1 MDELYAELRQC
12 HALRSE
18 MAHLCTNL
26 QAYVMFEVLERAWN
40 DFMRDLDSVSN
51 LDSLIGATM
60 GLFSYLF
67 SQVVAQPRH
76 VIPCAWSRP
85 IGDQG
90 SARKAESALI

>member
-1 MDELYAELRQC
+1 VLASGVDELYAELRQC

-51 LDSLIGATM
+51 LDSLIGATDVCSFLAFPPLHPPVHTVRQSDHTM
-60 GLFSYLF
+60 RT
-67 SQVVAQPRH
+67 VETR
-76 VIPCAWSRP
+76 CC
-85 IGDQG
+85 
-90 SARKAESALI
+90 